1 MVVGLLGNESAYSN
15 RLILVFP
22 KPENGVRLQ
31 AKLGSKN
38 PTGLPV
44 GVVRTILLILLSF
57 IVVKPLSL

>member
-1 MVVGLLGNESAYSN
+1 MVVRLLGNESPYSN

-22 KPENGVRLQ
+22 KSENDVRLQ

-44 GVVRTILLILLSF
+44 GVVRIG
-57 IVVKPLSL
+57 PLGGCKND